1 MTTEDEMMNLIL
13 AFAKTDDRIRVVGME
28 GSRTNKNI
36 VSDHFQDYDITYI
49 VTDMKPFIENEE
61 WLDLF
66 GERVFMQKPEDMSL
80 YLPELGNWFS
90 YLMLLKMAIA

>member
-49 VTDMKPFIENEE
+49 VSDMKPFIENEE
-61 WLDLF
+61 WLDVF
-66 GERVFMQKPEDMSL
+66 GERIFMQKPEDMSL
-80 YLPELGNWFS
+80 YPPELGNWFS